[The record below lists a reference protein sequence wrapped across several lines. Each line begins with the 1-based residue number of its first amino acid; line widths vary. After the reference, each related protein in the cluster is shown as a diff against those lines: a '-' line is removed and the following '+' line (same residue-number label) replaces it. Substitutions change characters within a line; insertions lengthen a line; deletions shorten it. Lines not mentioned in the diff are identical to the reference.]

1 LAARAETSD
10 VAPALKPVQPTRSV
24 AIKQLN
30 NKTSKTS
37 DVAPVSTG
45 ATLLHCIANWRLAQK
60 PATQHRF
67 QPVQPTRSVA
77 IKQLN
82 NETSDV
88 APVSTGATLL
98 HCIAE

>member
-1 LAARAETSD
+1 
-10 VAPALKPVQPTRSV
+10 LKPVQPLFV
-24 AIKQLN
+24 AKNSRFRKQ
-30 NKTSKTS
+30 TSG
-37 DVAPVSTG
+37 VAPVSTG
-45 ATLLHCIANWRLAQK
+45 ATLFHCIADWRLAQK

-88 APVSTGATLL
+88 APVLTGATLF
-98 HCIAE
+98 HCIADWRLAQKPAT

>member
-1 LAARAETSD
+1 M
-10 VAPALKPVQPTRSV
+10 QPTRSV

-30 NKTSKTS
+30 NETS

-45 ATLLHCIANWRLAQK
+45 ATLFHCIADWRLAQK

-82 NETSDV
+82 NETSGV
-88 APVSTGATLL
+88 APVLTGAT
-98 HCIAE
+98 HTQRRHQTAQ